1 MDFDK
6 EGTMETERQSTPGA
20 TPMPESSTQK
30 SEFDKLQVKKGE
42 TVEAIN
48 GPLGKLVDLL
58 RSKESGRAT
67 HAIVETTDGGTKL
80 YLPVELFWDTEG
92 DTAKICVSKEEATQL
107 TRIPPQYT
115 H

>member
-1 MDFDK
+1 
-6 EGTMETERQSTPGA
+6 METERQSTPGA
-20 TPMPESSTQK
+20 VPLPESSTRK
-30 SEFDKLQVKKGE
+30 SEYDKLQVKKGE
-42 TVEAIN
+42 TVETID

-58 RSKESGRAT
+58 QSKDSGRAT
-67 HAIVETTDGGTKL
+67 HAVVESADGGTKL
-80 YLPVELFWDTEG
+80 YVPVELIWDTGG